1 MAYTTVEIKVPE
13 EMKPYIIKDDSKE
26 VLLRN
31 ALLLYPFILNRK
43 ISHGKAAEI
52 LGIRKLE
59 LIDLYAQIGFSYFE
73 QTMDELDN
81 DLDTFKQ
88 LGLDKVVLV

>member
-13 EMKPYIIKDDSKE
+13 EMKPYIMKDDSKE

-59 LIDLYAQIGFSYFE
+59 LIDLYAQIGFSYFD

-81 DLDTFKQ
+81 DLNTFKQ

>member
-59 LIDLYAQIGFSYFE
+59 LIDLYAQIGFSYFD

-81 DLDTFKQ
+81 DLNTFKQ

>member
-59 LIDLYAQIGFSYFE
+59 LIDLYAQIGFSYFD

>member
-13 EMKPYIIKDDSKE
+13 EMKPYIMKDDSKE
-26 VLLRN
+26 VFLRN

-59 LIDLYAQIGFSYFE
+59 LIDLYAQIGFSYFD

-81 DLDTFKQ
+81 DLNTFKQ